1 MKKQKI
7 IIPPEVIADLN
18 KYAKNVA
25 KNMAIA
31 VKEDI
36 AKRYVYLIDTF
47 YTEYT
52 PEYYVRVHGL
62 YNSFKKF
69 YKNLHNSVFYG
80 GIEISDTKMLDDNY
94 KAEKATVLASFLSGY
109 HGLVSL
115 NIHFATEP
123 EKDILDYRD
132 EIYFNISRY
141 NDNAIKKAQMENY
154 KVLRW

>member
-31 VKEDI
+31 VREDI
-36 AKRYVYLIDTF
+36 AKQYISLIDTF
-47 YTEYT
+47 YKEYE
-52 PEYYVRVHGL
+52 PNYYLRGYGL
-62 YNSFKKF
+62 YNSFRKY
-69 YKNLHNSVFYG
+69 YKNSHDSIYYG
-80 GIEISDTKMLDDNY
+80 GIEISDIKMKDSDY
-94 KAEKATVLASFLSGY
+94 KANKSTVLASFLSGY

-123 EKDILDYRD
+123 EKDILDYRN
-132 EIYFNISRY
+132 EIYSNILRY